1 MEWGSELMAVRED
14 TMRRGLET
22 AGLDCDVTTAAA
34 MWKRSCEKL
43 LGDAM

>member
-1 MEWGSELMAVRED
+1 MTVRED

-22 AGLDCDVTTAAA
+22 AGLVCDVTTAAA
-34 MWKRSCEKL
+34 MWKRSCEEMM